1 MVLALAPELLLS
13 YTPIFDVYS
22 ERGARIYSRLELLK
36 YARLFLKNKT
46 KLSMN
51 LCTVGVNQ
59 HLIFPEI
66 WVAYNIKLDIYQ
78 LKL

>member
-36 YARLFLKNKT
+36 YARLFLKKQNKT
-46 KLSMN
+46 FYESVHGWGQSTSDFPGN
-51 LCTVGVNQ
+51 LGSLQ
-59 HLIFPEI
+59 HQ
-66 WVAYNIKLDIYQ
+66 A
-78 LKL
+78 